1 MITMRRF
8 KFSKL
13 VRSKLPE
20 ILTEKGMT
28 VYSKKIE
35 NKQEKLD
42 LLKTKVNEELTEAY
56 GQKTKDMIE
65 KDLSD
70 AFAAL
75 MSIANTYD
83 IELNTLIA
91 REQVRAEEDG
101 ELDDT
106 YIDYIELPSDNPGV
120 ESFASRPSYYPEF

>member
-1 MITMRRF
+1 MTTIRRF

-28 VYSKKIE
+28 VHSKKIE

-56 GQKTKDMIE
+56 GQKTKDMME

-75 MSIANTYD
+75 MSIASTND
-83 IELNTLIA
+83 IDLDTLIA
-91 REQVRAEEDG
+91 RAQVRAEEDG
-101 ELDDT
+101 ELNDT
-106 YIDYIELPSDNPGV
+106 YIDYIEIPSDNPGV
-120 ESFASRPSYYPEF
+120 ESFASRPSYYPEC